1 MDLNPG
7 TTLYLWLYR
16 DSLEKNME
24 HEDYRLFNSQPLIGC
39 EILGFKHQ
47 SRSIVLKLNNWL
59 VVSNMK
65 FIFHNIWDVI
75 LPIDFHIFQDG

>member
-1 MDLNPG
+1 
-7 TTLYLWLYR
+7 
-16 DSLEKNME
+16 ME

-75 LPIDFHIFQDG
+75 LPID